1 MEPDLTK
8 KHENADR
15 KGHEYSMNINS
26 SRNALLRSR
35 NLRSARR
42 SRAGKIISSRTSG
55 TSRSSRSNTTK
66 RTTSAPA
73 TLTKTRQL
81 AKYENVEKS
90 ASSVQTYVKNMLKI
104 GKTTYTDDEAGKK
117 AQESAQNSLIKD
129 IRNFVLDYND
139 TYSNLA
145 DLGGAA
151 NSSFMKALDSIV
163 STNKTALKEIGIT
176 VSNTGELSIDDKTL
190 ESADF
195 NKLKELFA
203 KENGFADKIGAR
215 MESIESA
222 AANSLTTL
230 SKLYGA
236 TSTYNKYGVSN
247 SYFNEYNNYNS
258 GYSYY
263 NYGNYGSNS
272 GWSF

>member
-1 MEPDLTK
+1 
-8 KHENADR
+8 
-15 KGHEYSMNINS
+15 MNINS

-35 NLRSARR
+35 NLRNARR

-66 RTTSAPA
+66 RTTSASA
-73 TLTKTRQL
+73 SLTQTGQL
-81 AKYENVEKS
+81 AKYEKMEKS
-90 ASSVQTYVKNMLKI
+90 ANDVQTYVKNMLKI
-104 GKTTYTDDEAGKK
+104 GEMTYTDDEAGKK
-117 AQESAQNSLIKD
+117 AQENDKNNLIKN
-129 IRNFVLDYND
+129 IKNFVSEYNE
-139 TYSNLA
+139 TYNNLM

-151 NSSFMKALDSIV
+151 NTAFRKALDNIV

-176 VSNTGELSIDDKTL
+176 ISDAGELVVDEKML
-190 ESADF
+190 ETADF
-195 NKLKELFA
+195 DKVKELFA
-203 KENGFADKIGAR
+203 KKSGFADKIGAK

-236 TSTYNKYGVSN
+236 TSTYNKFGTSN
-247 SYFNEYNNYNS
+247 SYFNGFNNFNS

-272 GWSF
+272 GWYL